1 MTIEVHFF
9 ASIFDICFRN
19 KTSKYFLFVIHFQ
32 YLRYIFAKILF
43 SPSIV
48 HCKFSYRE
56 LNRDF
61 ISIQSASLESH
72 ITIRWIDWTLDKR
85 SKITNSLSV
94 GNSFISTLVK
104 TVCPEN
110 HDTFYMVSYYIK
122 WGKASWTG
130 SKQFC

>member
-19 KTSKYFLFVIHFQ
+19 KTSKYFPFVIHMQ
-32 YLRYIFAKILF
+32 YFRYIFAKKLL

-61 ISIQSASLESH
+61 ISIQSASLESR
-72 ITIRWIDWTLDKR
+72 ITTRWIDWTLDK
-85 SKITNSLSV
+85 I
-94 GNSFISTLVK
+94 
-104 TVCPEN
+104 
-110 HDTFYMVSYYIK
+110 
-122 WGKASWTG
+122 
-130 SKQFC
+130 